1 MEDSTRGHYNRLP
14 LTSVCHADGT
24 NIQNGRR
31 ARNQRLVQNKQR
43 YQELNRQE
51 GGLGSGPQEGG
62 RRSRS
67 QYENLHQGIPW
78 QEAKKSD
85 AQNNKTDKT
94 YKVFLSHIMPPFR
107 GVHDMRIQKTYEEPM
122 NKL

>member
-1 MEDSTRGHYNRLP
+1 MEDNTRGRCNRLP

-51 GGLGSGPQEGG
+51 GGADPDPNMKIYIRVSLGGKQK
-62 RRSRS
+62 
-67 QYENLHQGIPW
+67 N
-78 QEAKKSD
+78 SD

>member
-1 MEDSTRGHYNRLP
+1 
-14 LTSVCHADGT
+14 
-24 NIQNGRR
+24 
-31 ARNQRLVQNKQR
+31 VQNKQR

-51 GGLGSGPQEGG
+51 GGADPDPNMKIYIRVSLGGKQK
-62 RRSRS
+62 
-67 QYENLHQGIPW
+67 N
-78 QEAKKSD
+78 SD

-94 YKVFLSHIMPPFR
+94 YKVFLSHIMPPFY